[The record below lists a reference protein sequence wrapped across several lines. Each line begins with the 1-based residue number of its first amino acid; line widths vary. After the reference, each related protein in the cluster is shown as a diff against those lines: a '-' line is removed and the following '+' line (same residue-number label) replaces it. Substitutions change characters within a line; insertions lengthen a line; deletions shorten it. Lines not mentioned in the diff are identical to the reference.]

1 LREKVEG
8 AMSISKDEIREV
20 YEKLR
25 DQMKRQFSRT
35 VSFADYFTDR
45 FERARY
51 EGFGE
56 GTSVYDNV
64 LILGDVRVGRNTW
77 IGPNVILDG
86 RGGLTIGDYCSISAS
101 VQIYTHDTVRWST
114 SLGEVAMEIRP
125 TLIGNGVYI
134 GPGSIVEMGVK
145 IGDQAIIGALS
156 LVNRDVPQKARAYG
170 SPARVLTDRSV
181 PE

>member
-1 LREKVEG
+1 M
-8 AMSISKDEIREV
+8 AMSISKDEIRDV

-25 DQMKRQFSRT
+25 DQMKRQFRRT

-45 FERARY
+45 WERARY

-64 LILGDVRVGRNTW
+64 LILGDVRVGRHTW

-86 RGGLTIGDYCSISAS
+86 RGGLAIGDYCSISAS

-114 SLGEVAMEIRP
+114 SLGKADMEVRP
-125 TLIGNGVYI
+125 TLIGDGVYI
-134 GPGSIVEMGVK
+134 GPGSVVQMGVK
-145 IGDQAIIGALS
+145 IGDRAIIGALS
-156 LVNRDVPQKARAYG
+156 LVNKDVPERARAYG
-170 SPARVLTDRSV
+170 SPVRLLTDRSV